1 MSNRLSAE
9 ISPYLL
15 QHAENPVDWYPW
27 SAEAWK
33 RAREEDKPIFLS
45 IGYSACHWCH
55 VMAHESFQSDE
66 IARLLNEHFISI
78 KVDREERPEL
88 DQVYMEA
95 VQMMT
100 GGGGWPLSVFLTPSL
115 QPFFGGTYWPPQS
128 RGGLPG
134 FDQVLRAV
142 ADAWQNRRQ
151 QALDQ
156 AAQLTEMLRDVRLVD
171 ESAGPTTGRLVDTAD
186 ESAEPSAEPPT
197 RRSSALQPGL
207 ELLRNADA
215 VLTRSFDPQFGG
227 FGSAPK
233 FPHPLELRL
242 LLRSWRRTGE
252 GRLLSMVTTTLDRMA
267 AGGIY
272 DHLGGGFHR
281 YSTDARWLV
290 PHFEKMLYD
299 NASLAVAYLE
309 GWQATHNEQYARVV
323 RQTLDYV
330 LREMTSP
337 EGGFYS
343 TEDADSEGQEGKF
356 YLWTPA
362 EVSAVLGRQ
371 PAQAFCHVYDVSE
384 PGNFE
389 GRNILNRCK
398 TPAQSAAILG
408 RSEEELEAELATSR
422 QRLLEARSA
431 RVRPGRDDKVLVS
444 WNGLMI
450 EALARSGAA
459 LGQPRYVDAAA
470 GAARFLL
477 STLRSSEGRLLHV
490 WRGGQARIDAFLD
503 DYASLAH
510 ALVWLYEARFEE
522 CWIDEA
528 ALLADEILRRF
539 HDPAEGGFFYTA
551 AEHES
556 LIARKKDMLDSSLPS
571 GGGLATMALLR
582 LGKLCDRNDY
592 LEAARQSLRACATL
606 MERSPTGS
614 GQLLLALDFDLG
626 PAAEIVLLGGDDRQ
640 AAADA
645 LAFLGREFLPNKV
658 VAFRDASSACGLR
671 SPALSPIF
679 AGKQPI
685 APGPTLF
692 VCQHFS
698 CQTPVT
704 GDDVARKLKALA
716 E

>member
-27 SAEAWK
+27 SAEAWN

-100 GGGGWPLSVFLTPSL
+100 GGGGWPLSIFLTPSL

-156 AAQLTEMLRDVRLVD
+156 AAQLTAILRDVRLVD
-171 ESAGPTTGRLVDTAD
+171 ESAA
-186 ESAEPSAEPPT
+186 PSALE
-197 RRSSALQPGL
+197 PGL

-242 LLRSWRRTGE
+242 LLRSWRRTGQ
-252 GRLLSMVTTTLDRMA
+252 GPLLSMVTTTLDRMA

-309 GWQATHNEQYARVV
+309 GWQATHNEPYAQVV

-343 TEDADSEGQEGKF
+343 SEDADSEGQEGKF

-362 EVSAVLGRQ
+362 EVAAVLGRQ
-371 PAQAFCHVYDVSE
+371 PAHAFGHVYDVSE

-477 STLRSSEGRLLHV
+477 SALRSGDGCLLHV
-490 WRGGQARIDAFLD
+490 WRGGQARVDAFLD
-503 DYASLAH
+503 DYASLAN

-528 ALLADEILRRF
+528 ARLADEILRRF

-551 AEHES
+551 AGHAS

-582 LGKLCDRNDY
+582 LGRLCGRNDY
-592 LEAARQSLRACATL
+592 LDAARQSLRACATL
-606 MERSPTGS
+606 IQRAPMGS
-614 GQLLLALDFDLG
+614 GQMLLAQDFDLG
-626 PAAEIVLLGGDDRQ
+626 PTAEIVLLGSDDHR
-640 AAADA
+640 ATAEA
-645 LAFLGREFLPNKV
+645 LAVLGRQFAPHQV
-658 VAFRDASSACGLR
+658 VAFRDTSAATGPR
-671 SPALSPIF
+671 SPALSAIF
-679 AGKQPI
+679 AGKQPM

-692 VCQHFS
+692 VCENFA

-704 GDDVARKLKALA
+704 GGEVAGKLKALISSS
-716 E
+716 